1 MRKIILVIL
10 FVAFAATAQTPPAP
24 AQAPTAPAQAPATDN
39 PELVQAVQQLA
50 EGKHKEAIDA
60 LQRLMVGS
68 PSELVYF
75 HLGNAYLLA
84 KDYRKAAATFA
95 DGAAKFPLSARL
107 FNGAGLAYEQLFELK
122 PAVEHYR
129 RAGALDP
136 TILYT
141 GGGRY
146 DAEFNAI
153 YVPIVHDHRGLNSC
167 SGRLYV
173 DDQKIH
179 FVVFIVVSG
188 VGPGNDDSFEAP
200 YSQIDTVE
208 VDRKKGEQVMDY
220 SLITLLTNLSGP
232 RRRLATGEQSRV
244 DLKFSFKKPIAG
256 YRGNP
261 WTKDDIKFFFIEPE
275 VGERFVTYLETKDL
289 KLTLRGSAAPK

>member
-1 MRKIILVIL
+1 MRIRVLAALTVMFAVALVPSSSGQDP
-10 FVAFAATAQTPPAP
+10 AAPAQTPAE
-24 AQAPTAPAQAPATDN
+24 N
-39 PELVQAVQQLA
+39 PELVKAVQQLA
-50 EGKHKEAIDA
+50 DGKHKEAIDA
-60 LQRLMVGS
+60 LTLLMVGS

-95 DGAAKFPLSARL
+95 DGGAKFPLSARL
-107 FNGAGLAYEQLFELK
+107 FNGAGLAYEQLFELG
-122 PAVEHYR
+122 PAVQHYR

-136 TILYT
+136 TIWYT

-146 DAEFNAI
+146 DPEFNAI
-153 YVPIVHDHRGLNSC
+153 YVPVVHDHRGLNSC

-179 FVVFIVVSG
+179 FVVYIVVSG
-188 VGPGNDDSFEAP
+188 YGPGNDDSFEAP
-200 YSQIDTVE
+200 YTQISEVE
-208 VDRKKGEQVMDY
+208 VDRKRGEQLMADY
-220 SLITLLTNLSGP
+220 SIITLLTNLSGP
-232 RRRLATGEQSRV
+232 KRRLATNEQART
-244 DLKFSFKKPIAG
+244 DLKFSFRQPIKG

-275 VGERFVTYLETKDL
+275 VGDRFMNYLKTKDL
-289 KLTLRGSAAPK
+289 KIMMRGGGEVK